1 MAQEAIAFNHRY
13 FVDRLVRETGRMLDY
28 GCGGG
33 AMVALGR
40 ARGLDIWGADKFD
53 GFWEHLME
61 TLPPEAR
68 DRVRAIEGQRADYPD
83 ATFDVVVSNQVLEHV
98 DDPEAAIADV
108 SRLLRPGGLFVAA
121 FPVVETWYEGH
132 VGLYF
137 AHRFKPGGKARRA
150 YFRLCHRLGFG
161 LHHHYGDDVF
171 WAEHH
176 EKFLDESCFYYRLS
190 RVRAALENSFGSPIQ
205 DECVDYMRARLG
217 HRAARLP
224 LFADPLLKFV
234 YHIRAGQILAI
245 RKAAR

>member
-234 YHIRAGQILAI
+234 YHIRAGQILTI
-245 RKAAR
+245 RKAPR